1 MVKRIIMNFPTNLGD
16 VIMGLPVLDRLHS
29 NYPRAEISAITSPQT
44 HNFLMRNRFID
55 EVILFDKSWKLRAK
69 IKFCRYLR
77 GKYDLIADLKN
88 SFLPVALGIGK
99 RTPFIRRF
107 SNKVHIVD
115 KYLSLISKIASK
127 ESGEK
132 SNFVLKG
139 SERDKW
145 DSLEI
150 GKAIFIACSSRSSI
164 KQYPYENLKDV
175 VSYFEN
181 KQKVVVLGQEQDRG
195 FYKDILRQGHVIDLV
210 GKTNI
215 WDVFYLLKKYASLL
229 LGVDSSITHMASYLE
244 VPVVCL
250 FGPTSYERSYPR
262 SKYSIVLRKEELDCL
277 PCEVARCNRN
287 NECMEIAPQDVID
300 AINKILKNANT
311 K

>member
-1 MVKRIIMNFPTNLGD
+1 MVKRIIINFPTNLGD
-16 VIMGLPVLDRLHS
+16 VIMGLSVLDRLHS

-55 EVILFDKSWKLRAK
+55 EVILFDKSWRPRAK
-69 IKFCRYLR
+69 IKFCLYLR

-107 SNKVHIVD
+107 SNKVHIED
-115 KYLSLISKIASK
+115 KYLSLISKIAPK

-139 SERDKW
+139 NERDKW
-145 DSLEI
+145 DSLGIE
-150 GKAIFIACSSRSSI
+150 KAIFIACSSRSNI
-164 KQYPYENLKDV
+164 KQYSYASLKDV
-175 VSYFEN
+175 VSSFEN
-181 KQKVVVLGQEQDRG
+181 KQKVIILGQEQDRG
-195 FYKDILRQGHVIDLV
+195 FYKDILRQKGVIDLV

-215 WDVFYLLKKYASLL
+215 WDVFYLLKEYASLL

-262 SKYSIVLRKEELDCL
+262 SKYSVVLRKEELDCL

-300 AINKILKNANT
+300 AMNKILKNAKT